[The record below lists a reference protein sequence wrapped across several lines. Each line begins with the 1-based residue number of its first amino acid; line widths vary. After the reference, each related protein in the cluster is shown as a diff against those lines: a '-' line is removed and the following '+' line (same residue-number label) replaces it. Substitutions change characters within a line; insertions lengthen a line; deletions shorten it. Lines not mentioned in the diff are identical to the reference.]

1 MTRSSKL
8 ISTGVPGLDSILK
21 GGLPANRLYLL
32 KGEPGVGKTTLA
44 LQFLLEGVRC
54 KESSLYITLSETR
67 AEIDDVAQSHGWSMD
82 NIGVLELSALEHQLA
97 EAARN
102 TVFHSAELELNQ
114 TTNLLLE
121 KIEQYK
127 PLRLVIDSLS
137 ELRLLSD
144 TALRYRRQMLSLKQY
159 FSGKEMTVILL
170 DDHSVDGGDMHV
182 QSIAHGVLTMEQ
194 TELDYGTE
202 KRRIRVNKL
211 RGVNFVGGYH
221 DATMVVGGVRVF
233 PRLVASD
240 YSGNFAAGQVT
251 SNLAELDAL
260 LGGGLDRGTSTLF
273 LGPAGTGKSSIALHY
288 AIAGALRGERAEL
301 YLFEESRRTLMA
313 RANSIGLNLDPFF
326 ESGML
331 HVHSIEP
338 TALPPGEFINRV
350 RDNVLIDGARMIVID
365 SLNGYLQAMPD
376 AKFLN
381 IQLHELLSFLN
392 LNGVLTLM
400 TMAQHGIVGQM
411 YAPVDLTYLADTVLL
426 LRYFEHKGSI
436 KKAISVVKKRI
447 GQHESTIR
455 EFQIT
460 GSGLRVGQP
469 LNDFQGILTG
479 VPVFSGTSKQILDAT
494 DL

>member
-1 MTRSSKL
+1 MPRITKTV
-8 ISTGVPGLDSILK
+8 STGIAGLDAILK

-44 LQFLLEGVRC
+44 LQFLLEGVRRN
-54 KESSLYITLSETR
+54 EASLYITLSETR
-67 AEIDDVAQSHGWSMD
+67 DEIDDVARSHGWAMD
-82 NIGVLELSALEHQLA
+82 NIGVLELSALENQLA

-102 TVFHSAELELNQ
+102 TVFHSSELELNQ

-121 KIEQYK
+121 KIEAYK
-127 PLRLVIDSLS
+127 PSRLVIDSLS

-159 FSGKEMTVILL
+159 FSGKDMTVILL

-182 QSIAHGVLTMEQ
+182 QSIAHGVFTIEQ

-202 KRRIRVNKL
+202 KRRIRINKL
-211 RGVNFVGGYH
+211 RGVNFVGGFH
-221 DATMVVGGVRVF
+221 DAAMVVGGICVF
-233 PRLVASD
+233 PRLVATD
-240 YSGNFAAGQVT
+240 YSSDFAEGRVT
-251 SNLAELDAL
+251 SNIHELDAL
-260 LGGGLDRGTSTLF
+260 LGGGLDRGTSTLL
-273 LGPAGTGKSSIALHY
+273 LGPAGTGKSSVALHY
-288 AIAGALRGERAEL
+288 AVAGAMRGEKSTL
-301 YLFEESRRTLMA
+301 YLFEESKRTLLA
-313 RANSIGLNLDPFF
+313 RARSIGIELKSFLEN
-326 ESGML
+326 GTIQ
-331 HVHSIEP
+331 VQSIEP
-338 TALPPGEFINRV
+338 TSMPPGEFVNQV
-350 RDNVLIDGARMIVID
+350 RDNVLQRKSQLIVID

-392 LNGVLTLM
+392 LHGVLTIM

-411 YAPVDLTYLADTVLL
+411 QTPVDLTYLADTVLL

-436 KKAISVVKKRI
+436 KKALSVVKKRI

-455 EFQIT
+455 EFQI
-460 GSGLRVGQP
+460 SENGLRVGKP

-479 VPVFSGTSKQILDAT
+479 VPIFKGNSEQILDAGE
-494 DL
+494 L